1 MVTDAEFVPFADDA
15 AALEIDGLKFENG
28 TDAVALYGSVSFTRD
43 AVGRNRLARVL
54 AVLDRLRAVM
64 DEGALPDAVGGD
76 EAQPTVA
83 NPFD

>member
-28 TDAVALYGSVSFTRD
+28 RDAVALYGSVSFTRD

-76 EAQPTVA
+76 EAPPTVA

>member
-1 MVTDAEFVPFADDA
+1 MVDDVEFVPFADA
-15 AALEIDGLKFENG
+15 VASMEIDGLTFENG

-43 AVGRNRLARVL
+43 AVGRNRLAGVL

-64 DEGALPDAVGGD
+64 DEGALPDAIGGD
-76 EAQPTVA
+76 EAPQTVA